1 MTEITVYYDDDTKES
16 VSFVDK
22 LYDLPWN
29 EYKKLENTIKANAD
43 VDRDGEIQRLNLG
56 QEDMGEFLVNFQEKM
71 AKIVLESEDIQLAD
85 VKARTVKEIVQSYGD
100 DMEELGLELKTKLT
114 KIDSLIDLWSKGHS
128 PEVDD
133 RRIENAADW
142 LVITDDFSV
151 DMNDLPAIEG
161 KFAKIMR
168 AKIQKKQN
176 MSVQDVS
183 V

>member
-43 VDRDGEIQRLNLG
+43 VDRNGEIQRLNLG

-100 DMEELGLELKTKLT
+100 DMEELGLELKK
-114 KIDSLIDLWSKGHS
+114 
-128 PEVDD
+128 
-133 RRIENAADW
+133 N
-142 LVITDDFSV
+142 
-151 DMNDLPAIEG
+151 
-161 KFAKIMR
+161 
-168 AKIQKKQN
+168 
-176 MSVQDVS
+176 
-183 V
+183 